1 MNIGLIT
8 YHRYCNERQGCESRP
23 TRYFRHHEHEPFH
36 TSICVRAQTVEATVS
51 SEGTR

>member
-36 TSICVRAQTVEATVS
+36 TSICVRAQLCS
-51 SEGTR
+51 CPNSGGYGQ